1 MTSLDVLINKATDP
15 TLTSDNWQYILDV
28 CDRISAD
35 PETETKRTITILKTK
50 LTSKDANVVL
60 RSLSLLISIAENC
73 GSRVKQ
79 EIATKSFL
87 QDALV
92 KRLSDKKLHA
102 TVKYKICEVLTQLYN
117 AFKGDPSL
125 KPMTDAYNKA
135 RLEHPRYFSKQTQG
149 PSKPA
154 KKERTQQDK
163 DREEDELQRALKLSL
178 QEFEQQKT
186 GKKEPDVNKPLP
198 EIQPEP
204 ESPPV
209 ETVATVSK
217 VRALYD
223 LVSYEP
229 DELSFRKGDVIT
241 VIESVYRDWWRGS
254 LPSGK
259 IGIFPLNYVTPIV
272 NKSPQD
278 IAKEIEIE
286 NKLITEEQRKIERLL
301 AILSSQQIETI
312 NEDEVTHLYNEI
324 IPLRIQLGN
333 SIDKYGARQE
343 ELKVLNQLLNSEIK
357 LYNELL
363 DKLISSRAKHNTGGA
378 MYQMSPY
385 PTEQFPGQL
394 QPQLSQQHHQPYAQP
409 QQTSNYAQQSQT
421 VPPQFTQSQQTQP
434 QYHQSHTRTGSHQEV
449 PQYLGYNS
457 NNIPPPPATTF
468 NQYPPSQL
476 QQQDTSAGFGNDVY
490 NKAAPGQPY

>member
-1 MTSLDVLINKATDP
+1 M
-15 TLTSDNWQYILDV
+15 
-28 CDRISAD
+28 
-35 PETETKRTITILKTK
+35 
-50 LTSKDANVVL
+50 
-60 RSLSLLISIAENC
+60 
-73 GSRVKQ
+73 
-79 EIATKSFL
+79 
-87 QDALV
+87 
-92 KRLSDKKLHA
+92 
-102 TVKYKICEVLTQLYN
+102 
-117 AFKGDPSL
+117 
-125 KPMTDAYNKA
+125 
-135 RLEHPRYFSKQTQG
+135 
-149 PSKPA
+149 
-154 KKERTQQDK
+154 
-163 DREEDELQRALKLSL
+163 
-178 QEFEQQKT
+178 
-186 GKKEPDVNKPLP
+186 
-198 EIQPEP
+198 
-204 ESPPV
+204 
-209 ETVATVSK
+209 
-217 VRALYD
+217 
-223 LVSYEP
+223 
-229 DELSFRKGDVIT
+229 
-241 VIESVYRDWWRGS
+241 
-254 LPSGK
+254 
-259 IGIFPLNYVTPIV
+259 
-272 NKSPQD
+272 
-278 IAKEIEIE
+278 
-286 NKLITEEQRKIERLL
+286 
-301 AILSSQQIETI
+301 
-312 NEDEVTHLYNEI
+312 
-324 IPLRIQLGN
+324 RIQLGN